1 MGCSRIPTGAGRL
14 ECQPVPAY
22 VSQTRSRTRT
32 GRTAIDSLTPGHRAE
47 LRSLAHSLKPIFQ
60 VGKDGVTE
68 RAVTAVGEAFN
79 TREILKVKVLDSAPL
94 DARTTGEAL
103 ASSMDGAHL
112 VQVIGR
118 TVVLYRP
125 KPEDD
130 GRS

>member
-1 MGCSRIPTGAGRL
+1 
-14 ECQPVPAY
+14 
-22 VSQTRSRTRT
+22 
-32 GRTAIDSLTPGHRAE
+32 
-47 LRSLAHSLKPIFQ
+47 
-60 VGKDGVTE
+60 VGKEGVTE

-130 GRS
+130 GRSR